1 MEDKAEHITEDR
13 TEFDLGTLI
22 WLLGMAAAMAFFVYM
37 TISYGSALNVPL
49 NL

>member
-1 MEDKAEHITEDR
+1 MENR
-13 TEFDLGTLI
+13 TEFDTSTVV
-22 WLLGMAAAMAFFVYM
+22 WLLLAAAAFGFFVYM